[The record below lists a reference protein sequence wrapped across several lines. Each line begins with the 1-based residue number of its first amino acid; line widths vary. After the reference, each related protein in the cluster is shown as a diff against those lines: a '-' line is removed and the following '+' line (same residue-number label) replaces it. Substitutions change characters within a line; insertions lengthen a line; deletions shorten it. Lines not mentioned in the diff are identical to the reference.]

1 MEIGEPPQ
9 TVEMDL
15 NMLASDF
22 YVVITTSRKGSR
34 YDDLFSQTGG
44 NFKYVQTPVITT
56 NLRVAV
62 KSYEQPF
69 PSCSS
74 PSDIFHLP
82 TINESVPLSFTY
94 CRPSKFSL
102 ATLGP
107 SGSTLGLASS
117 ENLRQIKS
125 TSLLRQLLIKG
136 VIQRPVFSLTLI
148 NGQEGILSVG
158 GTSAKAIE
166 LVEQQTKAE
175 LDRAGAIQRGEIP
188 INADIPS
195 VLNKRE
201 IGEIETAGE
210 SDTWEKDWR
219 WIKVQGAEGWWQILM
234 QGVWVDGIKILRN
247 QATVIDVCH

>member
-1 MEIGEPPQ
+1 MKPFVD
-9 TVEMDL
+9 TRMV
-15 NMLASDF
+15 
-22 YVVITTSRKGSR
+22 
-34 YDDLFSQTGG
+34 
-44 NFKYVQTPVITT
+44 
-56 NLRVAV
+56 V

-74 PSDIFHLP
+74 PIDIFHLP
-82 TINESVPLSFTY
+82 TINESVPLPFTY

-117 ENLRQIKS
+117 ESLRQTKS

-136 VIQRPVFSLTLI
+136 VIQRPVFSLMLI

-175 LDRAGAIQRGEIP
+175 LDRAGAIQRGEVLANP
-188 INADIPS
+188 DPLS
-195 VLNKRE
+195 VLNRRE
-201 IGEIETAGE
+201 IREIEAPGG
-210 SDTWEKDWR
+210 SDAWEKDWR
-219 WIKVQGAEGWWQILM
+219 WSKVQGAEGWWQILM
-234 QGVWVDGIKILRN
+234 QGVWVDGIKILQN
-247 QATVIDVCH
+247 QATVIDVSLR